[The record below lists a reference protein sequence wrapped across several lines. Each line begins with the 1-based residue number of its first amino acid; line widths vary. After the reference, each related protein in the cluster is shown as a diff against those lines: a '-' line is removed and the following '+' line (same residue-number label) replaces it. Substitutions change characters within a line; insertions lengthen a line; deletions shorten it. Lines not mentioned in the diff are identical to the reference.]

1 MLGWNVLD
9 LSHKAGVDVQAVVR
23 FEAGREIATPEVHAA
38 IRRAFEETGI
48 EFRCGTPR
56 RKAGL

>member
-23 FEAGREIATPEVHAA
+23 FETGREIGTPELHAA
-38 IRRAFEETGI
+38 IRRAFEKAGI